1 VRRRDLRI
9 VQLGREGSC
18 FARAEKGTSVPNSGP
33 GAADAYLIPRIAD
46 ARRTSEARDDA
57 AITQHAACDH
67 LRGARGVSRDA
78 L

>member
-9 VQLGREGSC
+9 VQLGREGVVLREGGKGH
-18 FARAEKGTSVPNSGP
+18 FRPEFRA

-46 ARRTSEARDDA
+46 ARRTSEARDYA

-67 LRGARGVSRDA
+67 LRGARGVSRDR
-78 L
+78 

>member
-1 VRRRDLRI
+1 MRRRDLRI
-9 VQLGREGSC
+9 VQLGREGVVL
-18 FARAEKGTSVPNSGP
+18 REGGKGHFPNSGP

-46 ARRTSEARDDA
+46 ARRTSEARDYA

>member
-1 VRRRDLRI
+1 MK
-9 VQLGREGSC
+9 
-18 FARAEKGTSVPNSGP
+18 RAPPIGFRAWAV
-33 GAADAYLIPRIAD
+33 ADAYLIPRIAD